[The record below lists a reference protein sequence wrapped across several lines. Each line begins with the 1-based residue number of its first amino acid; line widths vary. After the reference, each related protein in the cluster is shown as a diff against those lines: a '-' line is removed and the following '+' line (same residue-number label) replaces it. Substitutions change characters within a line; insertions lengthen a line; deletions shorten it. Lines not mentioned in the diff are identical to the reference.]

1 MLLPSD
7 CDGSFQGGTTMKKVS
22 IVTEYLVTQVD
33 RDRVAR
39 RRMRPVVNHEVGE
52 VDLGDIDLMPQEET
66 KNVRE

>member
-1 MLLPSD
+1 M
-7 CDGSFQGGTTMKKVS
+7 TKVS

-39 RRMRPVVNHEVGE
+39 RRMRPVVNHEIGE
-52 VDLGDIDLMPQEET
+52 IDLGDIDLTPQEET